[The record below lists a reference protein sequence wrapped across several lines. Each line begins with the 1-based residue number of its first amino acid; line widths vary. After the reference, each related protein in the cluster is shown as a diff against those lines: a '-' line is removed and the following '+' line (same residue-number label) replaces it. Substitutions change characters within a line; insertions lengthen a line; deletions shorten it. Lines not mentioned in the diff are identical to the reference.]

1 MARVGSLVVALGLL
15 VYSGVAQA
23 GVLSSDADLIQNR
36 PYEELSTSNSI
47 GALVPDPNHPEV
59 WKASGIVPSVGH
71 GLVAWADGRSGMVA
85 IMGRD
90 LTKPSETEFLIS
102 DETDGWQEGNPFVGA
117 VGFSGNF
124 TARNTLALAVDRRV
138 VYDAAHVAVSGGDLG
153 DIQGYS
159 DLTSTT
165 AWLYQ
170 TTVAKDRQRSPVFTN
185 VSSLEST
192 VLSWIHYP
200 ETPPEYPGYDN
211 TEIYTASFTIP
222 ATNVQN
228 ITPVAPATP
237 AAPRDSLAADGRYL
251 VWQEMR
257 YDDNLEKTSWDVAVY
272 DLVTTALAYIDAPVA
287 GENQIDPDVSGDLV
301 VWTQEE
307 DPAGTKATNIY
318 FQDLSSGIGP
328 VAITTTGTAAEA
340 AISKTDG
347 NYFVVWQDYRL
358 DGSTTIFPGGHGE
371 PDFNWD
377 IWGREISI
385 DSNTGEWALHSGGP
399 FLIHPDGNGNP
410 DPGRQT
416 NPDIDGLKNVVWQSQ
431 APDTN
436 YIYVWG
442 PIPEP
447 CTALVVTAGAAFLLV
462 MRRKR
467 RRRER

>member
-1 MARVGSLVVALGLL
+1 MARVGSLLVAFALL
-15 VYSGVAQA
+15 VCSGVAQA
-23 GVLSSDADLIQNR
+23 AVISPDANFIKTR
-36 PYEELSTSNSI
+36 PYEQLSTSNSI
-47 GALVPDPNHPEV
+47 GALAPDPNHPEV
-59 WKASGIVPSVGH
+59 WKASGIVPSVGY
-71 GLVAWADGRSGMVA
+71 GLVAWADGRSGTVA
-85 IMGRD
+85 IIGRD
-90 LTKPSETEFLIS
+90 LTKPSESEFLIS

-117 VGFSGNF
+117 VGSIAGN
-124 TARNTLALAVDRRV
+124 TAPLDRRV

-153 DIQGYS
+153 DIQGYR
-159 DLTSTT
+159 DLTSST

-185 VSSLEST
+185 LSTEGPT

-200 ETPPEYPGYDN
+200 ETEPEYAGYDN
-211 TEIYTASFTIP
+211 TEIYTASFTTP

-228 ITPVAPATP
+228 ITPPTLTTP

-257 YDDNLEKTSWDVAVY
+257 YDGNLDDISWDVAVY
-272 DLVTTALAYIDAPVA
+272 DLVTTGLAYIDAPVA
-287 GENQIDPDVSGDLV
+287 GKNQIHPDVSGDLV

-307 DPAGTKATNIY
+307 DPAVTKATNIF
-318 FQDLSSGIGP
+318 FQDLSSSSGP

-340 AISKTDG
+340 AISEVDG

-358 DGSTTIFPGGHGE
+358 DGSTTIFPGGNGE

-377 IWGREISI
+377 IWGQEISI
-385 DSNTGEWALHSGGP
+385 DPNTGDWALHDGGP
-399 FLIHPDGNGNP
+399 FLIRADA
-410 DPGRQT
+410 GRQT
-416 NPDIDGLKNVVWQSQ
+416 NPDIDGLDVVWQSQ
-431 APDTN
+431 APDTE

-447 CTALVVTAGAAFLLV
+447 CTTLVVAAGAAFLLA

-467 RRRER
+467 GRRER

>member
-1 MARVGSLVVALGLL
+1 MARVGSLLVALALL
-15 VYSGVAQA
+15 VCSGVAQA
-23 GVLSSDADLIQNR
+23 AVISPDANFIKTR
-36 PYEELSTSNSI
+36 PYEQLSTSNSI
-47 GALVPDPNHPEV
+47 GALAPDPAHPEV
-59 WKASGIVPSVGH
+59 WKASGIVPSVGY
-71 GLVAWADGRSGMVA
+71 GLVAWADGRSGTVA
-85 IMGRD
+85 IVGRD
-90 LTKPSETEFLIS
+90 LTKPSESEFLIS

-117 VGFSGNF
+117 VGFPGDFAAPN
-124 TARNTLALAVDRRV
+124 LLVHDRRV

-170 TTVAKDRQRSPVFTN
+170 TPVAKDRQRSPVFTN
-185 VSSLEST
+185 VPSLEST

-228 ITPVAPATP
+228 ITPPTLTTP
-237 AAPRDSLAADGRYL
+237 AGPRDSLAADGRYL

-257 YDDNLEKTSWDVAVY
+257 YDENLDDTSWDVAVY
-272 DLVTTALAYIDAPVA
+272 DLVTTAFAYIDAPFA
-287 GENQIDPDVSGDLV
+287 GKNQIHPDVSGDLV

-318 FQDLSSGIGP
+318 FQDLLSSSGP

-340 AISKTDG
+340 AISEVDG

-358 DGSTTIFPGGHGE
+358 DGSTTIFPGGNGE

-377 IWGREISI
+377 IWGQEISR
-385 DSNTGEWALHSGGP
+385 DPNTCEWALHDGGP
-399 FLIHPDGNGNP
+399 FLIRADA
-410 DPGRQT
+410 GRQT
-416 NPDIDGLKNVVWQSQ
+416 NPDIHGLDVVWQSQ
-431 APDTN
+431 APDTE

-442 PIPEP
+442 PVIPEP
-447 CTALVVTAGAAFLLV
+447 CTALVVAAGAAFLLA

-467 RRRER
+467 GRRER